1 MISERDQY
9 PKPRAIA
16 LVVILVIFLIIT
28 IGSWVQLSEFPGFL
42 SGMYITEWLLILCPP
57 IFFLKKRKMNLKRT
71 LSLEKLRAKHLS
83 IGILCGLVGFFV
95 FSIILVIMENII
107 GPYPEEFIKPIMEAF
122 PKNWLGFIPWIF
134 GIAFS
139 AGICEE
145 VLFRGFVQNGLE
157 KSWGTKKALIVSS
170 IIFGVFHLDPWRSP
184 AAILLGLVA
193 GYLLLKTRSLLT
205 PIAFHISTNSIGQIL
220 TFLNYGA
227 STSEMILVINYGSL
241 SFFHT
246 CISLIYAVIPPSTI
260 IVVPVI

>member
-1 MISERDQY
+1 MIYDRDQY
-9 PKPRAIA
+9 PTPRTIA
-16 LVVILVIFLIIT
+16 LVVLLVMFLIIT

-71 LSLEKLRAKHLS
+71 LSLEKLRSKHLL
-83 IGILCGLVGFFV
+83 IGILGGLGGFFI
-95 FSIILVIMENII
+95 FSIILVIMESII
-107 GPYPEEFIKPIMEAF
+107 GPYPEELIKPIMEAF
-122 PKNWLGFIPWIF
+122 PKNWWGFILWIL

-145 VLFRGFVQNGLE
+145 ILFRGFVQNGLE
-157 KSWGTKKALIVSS
+157 KSWGTKKALIAAS

-205 PIAFHISTNSIGQIL
+205 PIAFHISTNSVGQIL
-220 TFLNYGA
+220 TYLYYNTSA
-227 STSEMILVINYGSL
+227 SGMFLVIISDSL
-241 SFFHT
+241 SFFQA

-260 IVVPVI
+260 VVVPVI